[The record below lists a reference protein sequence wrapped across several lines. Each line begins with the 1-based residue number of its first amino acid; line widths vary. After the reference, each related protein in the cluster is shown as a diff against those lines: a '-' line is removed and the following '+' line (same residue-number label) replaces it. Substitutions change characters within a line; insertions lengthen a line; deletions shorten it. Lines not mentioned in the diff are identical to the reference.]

1 MESTT
6 TCSNDKPLRFS
17 KKIRIPIYECSVQFY
32 LTGDSVAKLVNA
44 QFKKAKL
51 PEVFE
56 GEAEGCVFS
65 PGMKEYIVYLHLE
78 HLTHN
83 TIAHELFHLVTKIT
97 QDRDIEDNEQQ
108 AWLCGWLT
116 DQFYRF
122 VKNKNLTVK

>member
-6 TCSNDKPLRFS
+6 TCSNDKKLRFV
-17 KKIRIPIYECSVQFY
+17 KKLSIPIYDCSVQFC
-32 LTGDSVAKLVNA
+32 LTGDSVAKQVNA
-44 QFKKAKL
+44 QFKKFKIN
-51 PEVFE
+51 EVFE

-65 PGMKEYIVYLHLE
+65 PSMKEYMLYLHLD
-78 HLTHN
+78 HVTHN

-97 QDRDIEDNEQQ
+97 EDRDIEDNEQQ